1 MSYYT
6 ELFQNMFQRKK
17 YRERERERENLDC
30 TKKIGDDGYIAAL
43 SFLAPPH
50 QFFHPRQH
58 APKEEASPVSFTE
71 SSTCNAICVLCRD
84 LWRVL
89 VWVGIQWHPAMQTC
103 HRSRNCVDV
112 VCCPT
117 RCPSSTS
124 TLNAPAIRLPE
135 ESTAPAW
142 SKKTDQ

>member
-84 LWRVL
+84 L
-89 VWVGIQWHPAMQTC
+89 
-103 HRSRNCVDV
+103 
-112 VCCPT
+112 
-117 RCPSSTS
+117 
-124 TLNAPAIRLPE
+124 
-135 ESTAPAW
+135 
-142 SKKTDQ
+142 